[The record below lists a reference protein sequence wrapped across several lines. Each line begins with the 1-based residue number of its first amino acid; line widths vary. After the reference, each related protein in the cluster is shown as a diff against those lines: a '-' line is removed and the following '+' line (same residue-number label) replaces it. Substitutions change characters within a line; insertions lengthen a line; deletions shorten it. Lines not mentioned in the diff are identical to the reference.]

1 MNKSKQINLLMT
13 RSKPQDVN
21 TLKLIIDSAALAQQ
35 FFTHIHIKPS
45 LLPQYQNKAAHL
57 VR

>member
-1 MNKSKQINLLMT
+1 MT

>member
-1 MNKSKQINLLMT
+1 MT
-13 RSKPQDVN
+13 RSKHQDVN

-35 FFTHIHIKPS
+35 FFTHIQIKPS